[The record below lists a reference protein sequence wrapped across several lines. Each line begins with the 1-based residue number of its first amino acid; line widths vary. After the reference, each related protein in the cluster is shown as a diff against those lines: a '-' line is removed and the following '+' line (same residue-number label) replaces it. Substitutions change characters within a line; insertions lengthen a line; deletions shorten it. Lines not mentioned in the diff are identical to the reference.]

1 VTRKE
6 ILRFLAARGIAFRR
20 DSSNGD
26 LRLHRNR
33 IRRALSADGARRAVA
48 AAALDR
54 CGEERRRLEHEFAG
68 RIAAALSLRAD
79 GSFADAAVLEECRP
93 ELRRLALAR
102 LAAAFAR
109 PGRPAMTGR
118 ERERL
123 VELLGAGGDFRFEAG
138 RRIRFERRGS
148 MFSVRAR
155 PVSSDSAV
163 YDSTGQTSKS
173 RESEGIGP

>member
-1 VTRKE
+1 
-6 ILRFLAARGIAFRR
+6 
-20 DSSNGD
+20 
-26 LRLHRNR
+26 
-33 IRRALSADGARRAVA
+33 
-48 AAALDR
+48 
-54 CGEERRRLEHEFAG
+54 
-68 RIAAALSLRAD
+68 
-79 GSFADAAVLEECRP
+79 
-93 ELRRLALAR
+93 
-102 LAAAFAR
+102 
-109 PGRPAMTGR
+109 MTGR